1 MYIIGN
7 AQLSLQQSELLYVF
21 KIIEQA
27 CSVQLCSNPPTF
39 NPKRSIEPQACHIL
53 DDKILSSASVSLPVT
68 YKKKKWV
75 ISGYVTYVAWRTFW
89 MNGCYYI
96 IENLNSCAVDNE
108 LASTEQELTDG
119 WSLFHDASSDN
130 FGFWSTYIPTEF
142 WMPENINQKDSRVYK
157 RVITTMFMLCCI
169 VVWCCVVT
177 WHDMKWLNMT

>member
-1 MYIIGN
+1 MF
-7 AQLSLQQSELLYVF
+7 SF
-21 KIIEQA
+21 
-27 CSVQLCSNPPTF
+27 VQTHPHSIQNVQSNPRRVTF
-39 NPKRSIEPQACHIL
+39 LMTKFCPLHLFHCQL
-53 DDKILSSASVSLPVT
+53 LT
-68 YKKKKWV
+68 KKKKWV